1 MWHDLAVALCL
12 LLVIEGL
19 LPSISPGTWKRMVL
33 ALSEVPERQIRMAG
47 LIFMLAGVILL
58 GLIN

>member
-19 LPSISPGTWKRMVL
+19 LPAISPGAWKRMVASL
-33 ALSEVPERQIRMAG
+33 GEAPEHYIRMAG
-47 LIFMLAGVILL
+47 MGFMCAGALL
-58 GLIN
+58 LFLIN

>member
-19 LPSISPGTWKRMVL
+19 LPAISPGGWKRMVASL
-33 ALSEVPERQIRMAG
+33 GESSERHIRMAG
-47 LIFMLAGVILL
+47 LGFMCAGALL
-58 GLIN
+58 LFLIN

>member
-19 LPSISPGTWKRMVL
+19 LPSLAPGVWKRMVL
-33 ALSEVPERQIRMAG
+33 TLSEAPERQIRLAG
-47 LIFMLAGVILL
+47 LAFMFSGAVLL
-58 GLIN
+58 YLVN

>member
-19 LPSISPGTWKRMVL
+19 LPALSPGAWKRLVASL
-33 ALSEVPERQIRMAG
+33 GETPEHHIRLAG
-47 LIFMLAGVILL
+47 LGFMCLGALL
-58 GLIN
+58 LFLIN

>member
-19 LPSISPGTWKRMVL
+19 LPSLAPGAWKRMVL
-33 ALSEVPERQIRMAG
+33 TLSEAPERQIRLAG
-47 LIFMLAGVILL
+47 LAFMFSGAVLL
-58 GLIN
+58 YLVN

>member
-33 ALSEVPERQIRMAG
+33 ALSEVPERQIRTVG

-58 GLIN
+58 NLIN